1 MNKFTPLHLRV
12 LQLNWDGHSNSEIAA
27 MTSRSLAWVSSVLS
41 SPQAIEIMKRLE
53 ARVLDTHIQ
62 TQQIFQAH
70 APLAAQAK
78 VNIMLD
84 PNSPASVRNKAA
96 EDLLHHAGHVP
107 TRSVEIRRPDHI
119 EEEFRDMSEE
129 EIKHAI
135 HAALDD
141 KSDAALVETKL
152 DPTVH

>member
-12 LQLNWDGHSNSEIAA
+12 LQLNWDGHSNAEIAQICG
-27 MTSRSLAWVSSVLS
+27 RSLAWVANVLS
-41 SPQAIEIMKRLE
+41 SPQAVEIMKRLE

-70 APLAAQAK
+70 APLAAQEK
-78 VNIMLD
+78 VNIMLN
-84 PNSPASVRNKAA
+84 PLVPASVRNKAA

-107 TRSVEIRRPDHI
+107 TRSIEIRRPDHI

-129 EIKHAI
+129 EIKNTI
-135 HAALDD
+135 NKALNDPG
-141 KSDAALVETKL
+141 DAALVEPT